1 MGLSMSRR
9 QVFYSSCEKEIPSFF
24 QRIVIEIRLNNK
36 SESFWKQFNE
46 ADNRRLSL
54 GQRKRH
60 QTKITIFEKHIGK
73 LYLAFCFLGR

>member
-36 SESFWKQFNE
+36 SESFGN
-46 ADNRRLSL
+46 NLM
-54 GQRKRH
+54 
-60 QTKITIFEKHIGK
+60 K
-73 LYLAFCFLGR
+73 LIIEG